1 MAAARRVAPGHGADG
16 IIPSQTYLIY
26 NIYMITPEKQI
37 QRALRHVAERF
48 PQGSEPVLTD
58 IILRVFPHSGEVR
71 FYDDEDRELMRI
83 VIEEWIHGS
92 KDEDFYQKVT
102 PVLRSA
108 IEEIR
113 TSVIDNMAVLHPFSF
128 VMQDEDGETLTDLY
142 IVDDE
147 ETTIIS
153 SDLLDGVDRDLDDFF
168 HKLMEE

>member
-1 MAAARRVAPGHGADG
+1 
-16 IIPSQTYLIY
+16 
-26 NIYMITPEKQI
+26 MITPEKQI

-71 FYDDEDRELMRI
+71 FYDDDDRELMRI

-92 KDEDFYQKVT
+92 KDEEFYQKVT
-102 PVLRSA
+102 PILRRA

-113 TSVIDNMAVLHPFSF
+113 TSVVDTMAVLHPFTF

-142 IVDDE
+142 IVDDHQ
-147 ETTIIS
+147 TAIIS
-153 SDLLDGVDRDLDDFF
+153 TDLLEGVDEDLEDFF
-168 HKLMEE
+168 KKLMEE

>member
-1 MAAARRVAPGHGADG
+1 
-16 IIPSQTYLIY
+16 
-26 NIYMITPEKQI
+26 MITPEKQI

-71 FYDDEDRELMRI
+71 FYDDDDRELMRI

-92 KDEDFYQKVT
+92 RDEDFYQKVT
-102 PVLRSA
+102 PILRRA

-113 TSVIDNMAVLHPFSF
+113 TSVVDTMAVLCPFTF

-147 ETTIIS
+147 QTTIIS
-153 SDLLDGVDRDLDDFF
+153 TDLLEGVDEDLESFF
-168 HKLMEE
+168 EKLMEE

>member
-1 MAAARRVAPGHGADG
+1 
-16 IIPSQTYLIY
+16 
-26 NIYMITPEKQI
+26 MITPEKQI

-71 FYDDEDRELMRI
+71 FYDDDDRELMRI

-92 KDEDFYQKVT
+92 KDVDFYQKVT
-102 PVLRSA
+102 PILRRA

-113 TSVIDNMAVLHPFSF
+113 TSVVDTMAVLRPFTF
-128 VMQDEDGETLTDLY
+128 VMQDEDSETLTDLY

-147 ETTIIS
+147 QTTIIS
-153 SDLLDGVDRDLDDFF
+153 TDLLEGVDEELDDFF
-168 HKLMEE
+168 RKLMDDKNIDIDKTYTPRDGKSDIIELT